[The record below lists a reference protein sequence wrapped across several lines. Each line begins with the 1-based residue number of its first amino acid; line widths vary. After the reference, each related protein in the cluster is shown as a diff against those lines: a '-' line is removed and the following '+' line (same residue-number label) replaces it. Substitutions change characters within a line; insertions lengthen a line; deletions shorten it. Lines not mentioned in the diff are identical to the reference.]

1 MKTTDDDEGLVG
13 IFVKGAMFSLGAL
26 VAQLLLRRWTDR
38 DPPVVVLELPAG
50 LRPVEPTRHDPI
62 DDED

>member
-1 MKTTDDDEGLVG
+1 MSTDSDDDGLVG
-13 IFVKGAMFSLGAL
+13 IFVKGAMFSFGAL
-26 VAQLLLRRWTDR
+26 MAQLLLRRWTDR
-38 DPPVVVLELPAG
+38 DPQVVVLELPAG